1 MESIFNGRESPKGM
15 RLRAARL
22 AATALLVVW
31 SVGLFG
37 AVPGTVDAATE
48 QGVLLEVNVQESG
61 DAIWTVTARYQ
72 LETTNDTAA
81 FDQLIEDYEA
91 GDDVGPTVTPFEE
104 LAARGENRTDRS
116 MMIDGVTRTGE
127 IRNRSNAEPDTPG
140 DATGVLV
147 LEFRWT
153 AFANTATDGIR
164 IGDVFGGSW
173 NLEADQTLVVRPPSG
188 YSVDTVRPSTAVDGG
203 VLRWEG
209 PQNFGENEPAV
220 VYLPSNNT
228 PPPTTEPPNGDDLS
242 WVYLV
247 GVGIAVIGGGVVV
260 YTWLRRDELFEDDD
274 TPSPTPAET
283 GAEPSS
289 GGGEADTGSGAA
301 STTTETTATDADETV
316 DPELLSDEERVER
329 LLEANGGRMKQADIV
344 TETDW
349 SNAKVSQLLSAMA
362 DDDRVEKLRIGRE
375 NLITLAGSEAQ
386 GEDGD
391 DEQ

>member
-31 SVGLFG
+31 SVGMLG

-61 DAIWTVTARYQ
+61 DAVWTVTARYR

-81 FDQLIEDYEA
+81 FDRLIEDYEA
-91 GDDVGPTVTPFEE
+91 GEDVGPTVTPFQE

-116 MMIDGVTRTGE
+116 MGIDGVTRSGE
-127 IRNRSNAEPDTPG
+127 VRNRSNAGPDTPG
-140 DATGVLV
+140 DATGVLM
-147 LEFRWT
+147 LEFQWT
-153 AFANTATDGIR
+153 AFANTVEDGIR

-173 NLEADQTLVVRPPSG
+173 DLGADQTLVVRPPSG

-209 PQNFGENEPAV
+209 PQNFGENEPAI
-220 VYLPSNNT
+220 VYLQSNNT
-228 PPPTTEPPNGDDLS
+228 PPPTDDPPTGDDTS
-242 WVYLV
+242 WLYLL
-247 GVGIAVIGGGVVV
+247 GVAIAVIGGGVVV
-260 YTWLRRDELFEDDD
+260 YTWLRRDDLFEDEPTPTTTDDATGPASTPGDD
-274 TPSPTPAET
+274 TGPPPDEPPAVTP
-283 GAEPSS
+283 EPSV
-289 GGGEADTGSGAA
+289 EPD
-301 STTTETTATDADETV
+301 DAV

-329 LLEANGGRMKQADIV
+329 LLDDNGGRMKQADIV

-375 NLITLAGSEAQ
+375 NLITLTDDAV
-386 GEDGD
+386 EDVGD
-391 DEQ
+391 EE